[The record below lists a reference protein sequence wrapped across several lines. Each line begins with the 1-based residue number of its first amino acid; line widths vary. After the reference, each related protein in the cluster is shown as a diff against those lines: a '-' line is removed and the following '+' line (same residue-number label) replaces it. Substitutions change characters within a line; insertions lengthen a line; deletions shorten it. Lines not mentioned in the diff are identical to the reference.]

1 MENARSGG
9 GGGGG
14 QGLKDLKRFRI
25 SSEERADRAIT
36 CGEGRGWTCFVKQI
50 SQLDVMAN
58 IQLLH
63 SAVIEHTN
71 RVIYMEDDDVAAVV
85 NGSK

>member
-1 MENARSGG
+1 MQQTFWQVFSAIIAWLNVIKRDVKEGLLSNLL
-9 GGGGG
+9 
-14 QGLKDLKRFRI
+14 QG
-25 SSEERADRAIT
+25 
-36 CGEGRGWTCFVKQI
+36 GEGVRICFVKQI
-50 SQLDVMAN
+50 SQVNVMAN

>member
-1 MENARSGG
+1 M
-9 GGGGG
+9 
-14 QGLKDLKRFRI
+14 QG
-25 SSEERADRAIT
+25 
-36 CGEGRGWTCFVKQI
+36 GEGVRICFVKQI
-50 SQLDVMAN
+50 SQVNVMAN

>member
-1 MENARSGG
+1 M
-9 GGGGG
+9 
-14 QGLKDLKRFRI
+14 
-25 SSEERADRAIT
+25 
-36 CGEGRGWTCFVKQI
+36 GRGGSGYVLLNKLVNSMLWLI
-50 SQLDVMAN
+50 SNKM
-58 IQLLH
+58 LLH